1 MKKISFFLLAA
12 SFGLVACNAP
22 KGDSAEITDAQEA
35 AQATGAEYTVDST
48 STIKWTG
55 SKPTGSH
62 VGTFVI
68 SGGTLTVENDVL
80 KAGSFTIDV
89 TSLKNED
96 LTEDDG
102 KSNLENHL
110 KSADFFD
117 VEKFPTAL
125 FTITGVEAH
134 TADSADVLK
143 DANFMVSGNLQL
155 KDSTKNISFP
165 AKISIDGAK
174 LSATADFNIDRTQWG
189 MNYKGPNNPQDW
201 VISKQVNLKVNLS
214 ANKK

>member
-1 MKKISFFLLAA
+1 MKRIFLFLFAA
-12 SFGLVACNAP
+12 SISLIACNAP
-22 KGDSAEITDAQEA
+22 EGDKAVTTDAKEV
-35 AQATGAEYTVDST
+35 AQAEGADFAVDTT
-48 STIKWTG
+48 SSLKWTG

-62 VGTFVI
+62 TGSFTITNGV
-68 SGGTLTVENDVL
+68 LTVENGVV
-80 KAGSFTIDV
+80 KAGNFTV
-89 TSLKNED
+89 SVSSLSNED

-102 KSNLENHL
+102 KSNLVNHL

-125 FTITGVEAH
+125 FTITNVEAH
-134 TADSADVLK
+134 TADSTDAVK
-143 DANFMVSGNLQL
+143 DANFLVSGNLQL

-201 VISKQVNLKVNLS
+201 VISKQVNLKVNLT
-214 ANKK
+214 ATKK